1 MSDQVITFTSGVT
14 SSSVPRYDL
23 IPTGALNALA
33 ERFEIGLRNHSGEN
47 WRTGLRDK
55 GYIINRLNHIQEH
68 LRAAIDK
75 LTGVRPDDGDN
86 DAAAIMWGGAI
97 LCEYLARERTDVTFP
112 SGKT

>member
-1 MSDQVITFTSGVT
+1 MSDQIITFPSGVT
-14 SSSVPRYDL
+14 SSAVPRYDL

-33 ERFEIGLRNHSGEN
+33 ERFEIGLQAHSEEN

-55 GYIINRLNHIQEH
+55 DYIINRLNHIQEH

-75 LTGVRPDDGDN
+75 LAGVKPDNGDN

-97 LCEYLARERTDVTFP
+97 LCEYLALRKQGDGE
-112 SGKT
+112 K